1 MMPVLLVLALAAP
14 AAPET
19 LMVVVRDAVSGRP
32 LPGAAVELEGG
43 GLTAFTNPGGEAAL
57 PMAVR
62 RPSRLRVSAEGYDGV
77 ERMVG
82 DGSTAAAIEVR
93 LRPSPLRLNES
104 VVVTAQRETSP
115 VLDVPRSVSVIDA
128 RDRERRLP
136 RTTPEALAGMT
147 GVFVQKTNHGGGS
160 PIVRG
165 LVGNQVLVLVDGIR
179 LNNATY
185 RYGPNQYLATV
196 DPYPIERLEVVRGLG
211 SVVHGS
217 DALGGVVNI
226 ITAAPSF
233 SEDGFRLSGRL
244 APKLASSDVEQG
256 TRLDLQ
262 ASGRAVAFLGGFSYW
277 NYGDLRAGGG
287 LGVEAP
293 SGYRERDGD
302 GRLLVRLG
310 DRHLL
315 HAAYQHVRQDDVPR
329 FDQVR
334 QRGYERYSFDPQQ
347 RQLAYLR
354 LESSFDSRWI
364 QSFRLTPSF
373 HRSSERRVIQRRGA
387 SVQVREKDV
396 VDVLGLS
403 LEARSRLGPGW
414 TLVSGF
420 ETYRDHVRS
429 MREDLDLGSGLA
441 VSRRGLYPDG
451 AAAQS
456 AAVFVH
462 SSLDWR
468 QFVVDLGGRFSRYGV
483 DAEDASF
490 GELRLRNSAWV
501 GTAAILWK
509 LGARHRAFAAVAQ
522 GFRAPNVDD
531 VSTLGR
537 FDFGVEVPS
546 PGLDPE
552 KSLSYEVGF
561 KSRTSRLAAAAALY
575 RNNLS
580 NLIDRVPGE
589 YQRSPTYEGQ
599 AVYRRTN
606 VGRAYVE
613 GVEVELEGRLFDD
626 LAAFGGL
633 AYTYGQQVTTGEP
646 MRRIPPLSG
655 QLGLR
660 WERVRGASLGAAL
673 LFAGRQ
679 DRLAAGDK
687 ADHRIAPGGT
697 PAWSV
702 LNVHAGYRFG
712 SGLEVRSGVENIFDE
727 AYRVHGSGIDGYGRY
742 AWLGAQIRF

>member
-1 MMPVLLVLALAAP
+1 MLPVLFVLALAAP
-14 AAPET
+14 ATAET
-19 LMVVVRDAVSGRP
+19 LTVVVRDAVSGRP
-32 LPGAAVELEGG
+32 LPGAAVELEGD
-43 GLTAFTNPGGEAAL
+43 GLTAFTNGRGEAAL
-57 PMAVR
+57 PLVTAGAH
-62 RPSRLRVSAEGYDGV
+62 RLRVLAPGYDVG
-77 ERMVG
+77 ERLVDA
-82 DGSTAAAIEVR
+82 DGSAIEV
-93 LRPSPLRLNES
+93 LLQPSPLRLNES

-115 VLDVPRSVSVIDA
+115 VLDVPRSVSVVDA
-128 RDRERRLP
+128 RDLERRLP
-136 RTTPEALAGMT
+136 RTTPEALTGVT

-160 PIVRG
+160 PILRG
-165 LVGNQVLVLVDGIR
+165 LVGHHVLVLVDGIR
-179 LNNATY
+179 LNNATF

-196 DPYPIERLEVVRGLG
+196 DPYPIERMEVVRGLG
-211 SVVHGS
+211 SVAYGS

-226 ITAAPSF
+226 ITARPSF
-233 SEDGFRLSGRL
+233 SEGGFRLSGRL
-244 APKLASSDVEQG
+244 APKLASSDIEQG

-262 ASGRAVAFLGGFSYW
+262 ASGRDVALMGGVSYR
-277 NYGDLRAGGG
+277 NYGDLRAGRG

-334 QRGYERYSFDPQQ
+334 QRGYERYSFDPQV

-373 HRSSERRVIQRRGA
+373 HRSSERRVIQRRDA
-387 SVQVREKDV
+387 SVEVREKDV

-403 LEARSRLGPGW
+403 LEARSRLGAGW

-420 ETYRDHVRS
+420 ETYRDHVGS
-429 MREDLDLGSGLA
+429 AREDLDLGSGLA

-451 AAAQS
+451 AEAQS

-468 QFVVDLGGRFSRYGV
+468 RLVLDVGGRFTRYGV

-509 LGARHRAFAAVAQ
+509 LGANYRLFAAVAQ

-546 PGLDPE
+546 PALDPE
-552 KSLSYEVGF
+552 ESLSYEIGF
-561 KSRTSRLAAAAALY
+561 KSRTSRLAAAVALY
-575 RNNLS
+575 RNDLTD
-580 NLIDRVPGE
+580 LIDRVPGE
-589 YQRSPTYEGQ
+589 YEGSPTYEGQ
-599 AVYRRTN
+599 AVYRRAN

-613 GVEVELEGRLFDD
+613 GVEVELEGRVFDH

-646 MRRIPPLSG
+646 MRRIPPLNG

-660 WERVRGASLGAAL
+660 WERARGVSLGAAL
-673 LFAGRQ
+673 LFAGQ
-679 DRLAAGDK
+679 QERLAAGDK

-702 LNVHAGYRFG
+702 LNAHAGYRFG
-712 SGLEVRSGVENIFDE
+712 SGLEVRAGVENVFDE
-727 AYRVHGSGIDGYGRY
+727 AYRIHGSGVDGYGRY